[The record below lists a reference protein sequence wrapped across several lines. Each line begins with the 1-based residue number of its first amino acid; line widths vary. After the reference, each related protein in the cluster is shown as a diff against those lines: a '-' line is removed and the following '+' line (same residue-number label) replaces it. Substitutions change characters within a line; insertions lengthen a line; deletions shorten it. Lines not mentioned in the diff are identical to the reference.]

1 MAFIAPKHEGASR
14 PRAEVNNIPRARDIT
29 ILYPVGMAT
38 IELPWKINERR
49 RVEAT
54 IRCSLRSID
63 REGCG
68 QVEQYAGCRMQGV

>member
-14 PRAEVNNIPRARDIT
+14 PRAEVNKCHTSRGARDIT
-29 ILYPVGMAT
+29 ITYPVGMAT

-54 IRCSLRSID
+54 IRCSFQRLRSID

-68 QVEQYAGCRMQGV
+68 QVEQYAV

>member
-1 MAFIAPKHEGASR
+1 MPYISR
-14 PRAEVNNIPRARDIT
+14 ACDIT

-54 IRCSLRSID
+54 IGCSFQRLRSID
-63 REGCG
+63 QKGCG
-68 QVEQYAGCRMQGV
+68 QVERYAV